1 MYDPSNLPD
10 NIDVM
15 VRKVMDSDNLGVERC
30 HRLAAK
36 AAANG
41 NSWDELTWLAGA
53 VSIVYPALDG
63 AALGYVATEL
73 ALRAN
78 REA

>member
-1 MYDPSNLPD
+1 MFNPESLPD
-10 NIDVM
+10 NISVM
-15 VRKVMDSDNLGVERC
+15 VSRVMESDNLGVKRC

-36 AAANG
+36 AATDG

-53 VSIVYPALDG
+53 VSIVYPNLDS
-63 AALGYVATEL
+63 ATLGYVATEL